1 MNKKLLWLL
10 TLLSLAA
17 VTFAEAQRAG
27 KVYRIG
33 VLEVIST
40 ARNAANFDAFR
51 QGLRELGYGPI
62 CDVFDLRAWR
72 IAPPSA

>member
-40 ARNAANFDAFR
+40 ARNAANFDAFPTR
-51 QGLRELGYGPI
+51 SAGT
-62 CDVFDLRAWR
+62 R
-72 IAPPSA
+72 IRTNL